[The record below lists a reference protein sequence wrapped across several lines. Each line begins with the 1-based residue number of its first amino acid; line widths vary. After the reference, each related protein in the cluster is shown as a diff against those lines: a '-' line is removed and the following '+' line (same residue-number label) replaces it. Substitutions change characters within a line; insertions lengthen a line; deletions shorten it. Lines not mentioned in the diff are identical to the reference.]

1 MNKYL
6 CLFIFVTLFFISNAN
21 KKDSILFKKSNRLSL
36 NAGGEN
42 LILDGSLQ
50 YERLLINKKYFY
62 VSAGLGLGHSYG
74 LFHEK
79 ILVPT
84 FINLGV
90 GKQKHFIELSI
101 GVNHLIDF
109 SPYPKT
115 KTEREEFKNNPP
127 FETYLYTPPY
137 IPNFYSGISYIFI
150 FKKGLQIK
158 IGACFNYA
166 KLELSYPS
174 YFYLFPK
181 AAIGYAF

>member
-1 MNKYL
+1 M
-6 CLFIFVTLFFISNAN
+6 FVILFFTSKAN
-21 KKDSILFKKSNRLSL
+21 KKDSIVFKKSNRLTI

-42 LILDGSLQ
+42 LILGGSLQ

-79 ILVPT
+79 ILAPT
-84 FINLGV
+84 FINVGV
-90 GKQKHFIELSI
+90 GKQKHFIELSL

-115 KTEREEFKNNPP
+115 KKERADFRNNPP

-137 IPNFYSGISYIFI
+137 LPIYYS
-150 FKKGLQIK
+150 
-158 IGACFNYA
+158 N
-166 KLELSYPS
+166 LSYLFILKNKFMLKVS
-174 YFYLFPK
+174 YTIYYEDIEFNKKSSIQQFPK
-181 AAIGYAF
+181 LAIGYAF

>member
-1 MNKYL
+1 M
-6 CLFIFVTLFFISNAN
+6 FVILFFTCNAN
-21 KKDSILFKKSNRLSL
+21 KKDSIVFKKSNRLTI

-42 LILDGSLQ
+42 LILGGSLQ

-79 ILVPT
+79 ILAPT
-84 FINLGV
+84 FINVGV
-90 GKQKHFIELSI
+90 GKQKHFIELSL

-115 KTEREEFKNNPP
+115 KKERADFRNNPP

-158 IGACFNYA
+158 TGVFFNYA
-166 KLELSYPS
+166 NLELTKTPV
-174 YFYLFPK
+174 YFLFPK
-181 AAIGYAF
+181 LAIGYAF